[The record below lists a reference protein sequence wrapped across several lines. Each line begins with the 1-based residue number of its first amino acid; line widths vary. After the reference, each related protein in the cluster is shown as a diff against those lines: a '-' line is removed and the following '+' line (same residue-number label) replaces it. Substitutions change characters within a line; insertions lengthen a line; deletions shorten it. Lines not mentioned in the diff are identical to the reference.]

1 MLDGSDH
8 QITNVLTADPT
19 CGSEETHGLAIT
31 AIEREA
37 RRSRFE
43 ADVASEAACLAGPGS
58 ARLDDRIVDRHGL
71 PLSVSTHAANHHEVR
86 LVQLCFDFY
95 MIEAKPE
102 NLIGDRA
109 YDSDP
114 LDHALRQDGIEMI
127 APHRSNR
134 TKPPTQDRRR
144 LRRFLRRWL
153 VERFFAWIQW
163 QRRILVRW
171 EYHPENFLG
180 FVQLACLV
188 VLFRRF

>member
-1 MLDGSDH
+1 MKYAWSS
-8 QITNVLTADPT
+8 
-19 CGSEETHGLAIT
+19 C
-31 AIEREA
+31 
-37 RRSRFE
+37 
-43 ADVASEAACLAGPGS
+43 AS
-58 ARLDDRIVDRHGL
+58 I
-71 PLSVSTHAANHHEVR
+71 ST
-86 LVQLCFDFY
+86 L
-95 MIEAKPE
+95 IEAKPG

-114 LDHALRQDGIEMI
+114 LDDTLRQDGIEMI

-134 TKPPTQDRRR
+134 KKQPTQDGRR

-171 EYHPENFLG
+171 ELHPENFLG